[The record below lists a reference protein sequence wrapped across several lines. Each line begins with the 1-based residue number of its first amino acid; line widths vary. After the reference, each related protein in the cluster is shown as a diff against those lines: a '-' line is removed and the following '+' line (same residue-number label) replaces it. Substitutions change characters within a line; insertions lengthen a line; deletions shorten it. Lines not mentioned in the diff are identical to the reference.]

1 MTLSTLPNP
10 HPIDMSTTNKFLV
23 ETGRIKAAKKSQSL
37 LSASC
42 TVFDTHDSIWGES
55 GISAAINFA
64 IYALQHGAG
73 CAIHLS
79 KLRERGH
86 DNGKGLIASGP
97 CSLIPVF
104 SAINAWIRRGGEY
117 KNGAITATI
126 DANSK
131 DLREFCELPRSVIPW
146 VKRCIN
152 LNEGMW
158 HDLEPDI
165 QDLIC
170 QGIAAGDLWLAK
182 TRWDRFGN
190 RIFSNVC
197 LEIFIPSRGT
207 CILSHINMGLCELGD
222 LDFAFTDGMRQ
233 LCQLHAA
240 SGVDRDGY
248 YLSPSEDRQVG
259 LGMVG
264 FANFL
269 ALHGVT
275 YAQFADAIEL
285 HQGFTHDL
293 MVTPEALRLVKS
305 LQQAIDKAA
314 DVAREYQMER
324 AFCIAPTATCSYKHV
339 DRNGYTTTPE
349 IAPPISRLVDRDS
362 ATFGVQQVNYGPLVE
377 IASEVGWPTWTR
389 CADGIVRMYQST
401 DLFHGYSYNTWSD
414 DPAVK
419 YTPEFIETWLASPQT
434 SMYYSLQVMAGTQ
447 AKDSVEGVEEDF
459 VFDFSEI
466 EGEACSTEEP
476 FCTSC
481 AE

>member
-1 MTLSTLPNP
+1 
-10 HPIDMSTTNKFLV
+10 MSNTNKFLV
-23 ETGRIKAAKKSQSL
+23 ETGRIKAAKENQSL

-42 TVFDTHDSIWGES
+42 TVFDTHDSIWGDD
-55 GISAAINFA
+55 GITAAFCFA
-64 IYALQHGAG
+64 TYALQHGAG

-104 SAINAWIRRGGEY
+104 SALNAWIRRGGVY

-131 DLREFCELPRSVIPW
+131 DLREFCELSRSAIPW

-158 HDLEPDI
+158 HNLEPDM
-165 QDLIC
+165 QELIC

-182 TRWDRFGN
+182 TRWDEHGN

-197 LEIFIPSRGT
+197 LEIFIRSRGT
-207 CILSHINMGLCELGD
+207 CILSHINMGLCELDD

-233 LCQLHAA
+233 LCELHAK
-240 SGVDRDGY
+240 SGVDRDGF
-248 YLSPSEDRQVG
+248 YLSPAEDRQVG

-269 ALHGVT
+269 GLHGVT
-275 YAQFADAIEL
+275 YAQFADACEL
-285 HQGFTHDL
+285 HQGFMHDL
-293 MVTPEALRLVKS
+293 TVTPEALRLVKS

-314 DVAREYQMER
+314 VVAREFQMER
-324 AFCIAPTATCSYKHV
+324 AFCIAPTATCSYGEV
-339 DRNGYTTTPE
+339 DRKGYTTTPE
-349 IAPPISRLVDRDS
+349 VAPPINRLVDRDS
-362 ATFGVQQVNYGPLVE
+362 ATFGVTQVDYGPTVE
-377 IASEVGWPTWTR
+377 TAEEVGWSTWSR
-389 CADGIVRMYQST
+389 CADGLVRMYQST
-401 DLFHGYSYNTWSD
+401 GLFHGYSYNTWSD
-414 DPAVK
+414 DPDVK
-419 YTPEFIETWLASPQT
+419 YTPEFIETWLAGPQT
-434 SMYYSLQVMAGTQ
+434 SMYYALPVMAGTQ
-447 AKDSVEGVEEDF
+447 TKDSVEGVEEDF
-459 VFDFSEI
+459 VFDFS
-466 EGEACSTEEP
+466 GLDDSFSTEEP
-476 FCTSC
+476 FCSSC